1 MSIGFLKG
9 LFFCILLLLAQVLVL
24 NHIHLFN
31 YATPLLYIYMV
42 LRFRR
47 NQLRWAVLLSC
58 FVMGIAADTFS
69 NTPGLTTITL
79 TLMGFLHPY
88 LLMPFLNREYA
99 DDIVPSARTLGFARF
114 TSYALINIFLY
125 CLVFFSVEAFNFFNW
140 QHWLW
145 CIIGSFLLTSLF
157 VLVIEYARKS

>member
-47 NQLRWAVLLSC
+47 NQPRWAVLLSC

-99 DDIVPSARTLGFARF
+99 DDLVPSARTLGFARF

-145 CIIGSFLLTSLF
+145 CIIGSFLLTSL
-157 VLVIEYARKS
+157 LN